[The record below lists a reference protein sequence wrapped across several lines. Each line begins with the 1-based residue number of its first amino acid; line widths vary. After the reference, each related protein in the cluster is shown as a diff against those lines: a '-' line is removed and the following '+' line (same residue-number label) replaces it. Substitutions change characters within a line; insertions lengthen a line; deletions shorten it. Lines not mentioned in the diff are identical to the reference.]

1 MGTTLIGMLHQGQVS
16 IYKMDQSA
24 EAIWW
29 HRMHRE
35 IREKNENCPSCTVA
49 GKNLKTQVPHTEIDS
64 KFLTNRTKKSN
75 WTSLVQSNP
84 EHVGTFIF

>member
-35 IREKNENCPSCTVA
+35 IREK
-49 GKNLKTQVPHTEIDS
+49 KTKIVRAAQVRI
-64 KFLTNRTKKSN
+64 
-75 WTSLVQSNP
+75 
-84 EHVGTFIF
+84 